1 LRLRRGASALPS
13 LVAATVLFL
22 FASAAP
28 TLASPTISATTAPT
42 TATSTVSTAPSGWP
56 APRHAGSQPARVARS
71 EPHSALTPAQRVGPG
86 TWLPAGDL
94 HLRDV
99 PFVPQERLLCGPASV
114 EMALRHGGARGVY
127 ARDFRPLVREDEGGV
142 RTDELAAAVVQLGWR
157 VRAGASDPDVLR
169 SDLAGGRPVTVL
181 LVEGP
186 ERYHYVLVVGWT
198 ADAVI
203 VHDPARAPDV
213 RIPVG
218 EFLDRWSGAGHWS
231 MVALAPPPPAAETAA
246 AEPAA
251 GDDAPAHPLLLEASA
266 LFRASRWDA
275 AAAAALAAT
284 RANPDDPR
292 AWSVLATSR
301 YLAGDGSGALD
312 AWNQMGRPLLD
323 VVRVTGLRRT
333 RQPAVHALLGL
344 TPGQPLRADALAR
357 ARRRIALLPSA
368 SATSVGYRAV
378 PGGLVE
384 VDVTAVEP
392 ALLPR
397 GPGGVARVLLPAAV
411 RSELELRAPGV
422 TGGGE
427 VAALHLRWSEAR
439 PAVAGMV
446 AAPGAFGAPGVTR
459 LEVAWERERHA
470 GGSAGSDAA
479 AHVETRTAA
488 RLSLTDWASGW
499 LRWEVSAGLDRW
511 SGVGRTGVLGAGV
524 ELSASAGGP
533 TVMGSV
539 EGAAGGSDAP
549 AYLSWSVEGSA
560 ELTPDMSGWATR
572 VRALAAG
579 TNPGAPRMVW
589 PGAGVGRARTG
600 LLRAHPLEGG
610 GVLGG
615 PTLGRS
621 LLNASAEVERTLATL
636 PLADFGVALF
646 ADAARITGRAPQPTP
661 EGAPPRRHLFLDGG
675 VGLRL
680 TLPHGRLRA
689 DAAWGVDATRA
700 LSLGWET
707 SHGSWRR

>member
-1 LRLRRGASALPS
+1 MPQRAPDAGYDHDPSDHATAWPTAPANPATSPIGASPARR
-13 LVAATVLFL
+13 
-22 FASAAP
+22 
-28 TLASPTISATTAPT
+28 
-42 TATSTVSTAPSGWP
+42 P
-56 APRHAGSQPARVARS
+56 APPHAAQNRLAWLARS
-71 EPHSALTPAQRVGPG
+71 EAHLAPVPSPRAGPG
-86 TWLPAGDL
+86 SWTATGAGDL

-99 PFVPQERLLCGPASV
+99 PFVPQERLLCGPASI

-127 ARDFRPLVREDEGGV
+127 ARDFRPLVREDEGGI
-142 RTDELAAAVVQLGWR
+142 RTDELTAAVAELGWR
-157 VRAGASDPDVLR
+157 VRAGASDPEALR
-169 SDLAGGRPVTVL
+169 SDLAAGRPVTVL

-198 ADAVI
+198 AEAVI
-203 VHDPARAPDV
+203 VHDPARAPDL

-218 EFLDRWSGAGHWS
+218 DFLDRWSGAGHWAL
-231 MVALAPPPPAAETAA
+231 VALAPPRPAAEIAA
-246 AEPAA
+246 AEPTAV
-251 GDDAPAHPLLLEASA
+251 DDAPAHPLLLEASA

-284 RANPDDPR
+284 LADPDDPR
-292 AWSVLATSR
+292 AWRVLATSR

-312 AWNQMGRPLLD
+312 AWNHLGGPVLD
-323 VVRVTGLRRT
+323 VVSVTGLRRT
-333 RQPAVHALLGL
+333 RQPAAHALLGL
-344 TPGQPLRADALAR
+344 TPGQPLEAGALAR

-378 PGGLVE
+378 SGGLAE

-397 GPGGVARVLLPAAV
+397 GPGGIVRVLLPAAV
-411 RSELELRAPGV
+411 RSELELRAPGI

-459 LEVAWERERHA
+459 LEIAWERERHA
-470 GGSAGSDAA
+470 GATGSADAA

-511 SGVGRTGVLGAGV
+511 SGAGRTGVLGAAV
-524 ELSASAGGP
+524 ELSPSGGAGGA
-533 TVMGSV
+533 TVIGTV
-539 EGAAGGSDAP
+539 EGAAGSGSGAP
-549 AYLSWSVEGSA
+549 TYLSWSAEGSA
-560 ELTPDMSGWATR
+560 EFMRAVSGWGMR
-572 VRALAAG
+572 VRTLAAG

-600 LLRAHPLEGG
+600 LLRAHPLEEG
-610 GVLGG
+610 GVLAG
-615 PTLGRS
+615 PTLGRG
-621 LLNASAEVERTLATL
+621 LLNVSAEVERTLAAL
-636 PLADFGVALF
+636 PLAEFGVALF
-646 ADAARITGRAPQPTP
+646 VDAARITGRAPESTP
-661 EGAPPRRHLFLDGG
+661 GGAPLRSHFLDGG
-675 VGLRL
+675 VGLRV

-689 DAAWGVDATRA
+689 DAAWGVDATQA

-707 SHGSWRR
+707 TRRSWRR